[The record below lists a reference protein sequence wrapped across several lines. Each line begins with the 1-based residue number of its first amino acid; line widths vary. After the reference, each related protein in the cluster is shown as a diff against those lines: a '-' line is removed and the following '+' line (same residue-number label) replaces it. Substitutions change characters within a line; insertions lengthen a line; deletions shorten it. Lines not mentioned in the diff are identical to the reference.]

1 MTQPGAG
8 QARCAACALGHR
20 ISAKATSS
28 ATSFRHAWARDL
40 FLAFCASID
49 AVSAPGDM
57 AQRVPG
63 HAAFFAKL
71 ECACAGIQ
79 EITQQ
84 RLLDL
89 FGAEGLRRADLPVR
103 FLVERLA
110 LAWDAEGGAVNSD
123 RRRIAVT
130 EAAARAQPW
139 SGDLEAYRKH
149 LAAGR
154 EIKSATARMYV
165 ASASALLRMAGV
177 SAAVELTQADVRRY
191 LHRYRGRRTNIM
203 RFLSWV
209 SGQAGTSFDAG
220 KGRRTPPR
228 KLEKATL
235 RKAGHL
241 LNRLAAPRD
250 QREGR
255 AVLAA
260 AIALLHRVPLTRVLA
275 LRRPDIAVDGDR
287 VTLWPDGADV
297 DLAVPLAA
305 GFAQF
310 AAHGQLAFPGRS
322 GAQPLTSSAVRHHT
336 RASSGTNEP
345 SGRQSL
351 ARRNELEES
360 RRT

>member
-1 MTQPGAG
+1 M
-8 QARCAACALGHR
+8 ARR
-20 ISAKATSS
+20 I
-28 ATSFRHAWARDL
+28 
-40 FLAFCASID
+40 
-49 AVSAPGDM
+49 
-57 AQRVPG
+57 PG

-71 ECACAGIQ
+71 EGECNGIQ

-103 FLVERLA
+103 FIVERLA

-130 EAAARAQPW
+130 VAAARAQPW

-149 LAAGR
+149 LATGR

-165 ASASALLRMAGV
+165 AAASALLRMARIR
-177 SAAVELTQADVRRY
+177 AAAELTQADVGRY

-209 SGQAGTSFDAG
+209 SGQAGTSFDVG

-235 RKAGHL
+235 RKANYL
-241 LNRLAAPRD
+241 LDRIATTSDA
-250 QREGR
+250 REGR

-260 AIALLHRVPLTRVLA
+260 AIAVLHHLPFTRVLA
-275 LRRPDIAVDGDR
+275 LRRSDAAADGAG
-287 VTLWPDGADV
+287 VTLWRDSANV
-297 DLAVPLAA
+297 ELVSPLAA
-305 GFAQF
+305 GFARF
-310 AAHGQLAFPGRS
+310 ALPGHLAFPGRN
-322 GAQPLTSSAVRHHT
+322 GLQPLTSSAGRHHVAGMT
-336 RASSGTNEP
+336 RRATK
-345 SGRQSL
+345 
-351 ARRNELEES
+351 
-360 RRT
+360 